1 MINEYNICLIILHIA
16 RKIACYDQV
25 AESILPRAAYQGRGT
40 GGEGIAGKLCL
51 VTCYLLPTTWPRPQ
65 LLLHQSQAQFQP
77 NYSRLPEPEQPT
89 IWKDAGSVSGGPTGP
104 SSRLVYDCP
113 AGGEA
118 NR

>member
-1 MINEYNICLIILHIA
+1 MIKIKTPKLKFQQLGSDHNSFFTRVKPNFSPII
-16 RKIACYDQV
+16 
-25 AESILPRAAYQGRGT
+25 
-40 GGEGIAGKLCL
+40 
-51 VTCYLLPTTWPRPQ
+51 
-65 LLLHQSQAQFQP
+65 
-77 NYSRLPEPEQPT
+77 LPEPEQPT

>member
-1 MINEYNICLIILHIA
+1 MATIKNPHSHICLEMI
-16 RKIACYDQV
+16 KIK
-25 AESILPRAAYQGRGT
+25 T
-40 GGEGIAGKLCL
+40 
-51 VTCYLLPTTWPRPQ
+51 PTTWQRPQ

>member
-1 MINEYNICLIILHIA
+1 MSKNDKNLNS
-16 RKIACYDQV
+16 KIK
-25 AESILPRAAYQGRGT
+25 IKT
-40 GGEGIAGKLCL
+40 
-51 VTCYLLPTTWPRPQ
+51 PTTWPRPQ